1 MNIKISNHAQKI
13 NTQRANSLLP
23 KINDCSYFNTTGK
36 VSRKTC
42 SLITKSG
49 QICEFKNNYCVDSN
63 KSIEGCNLD
72 GINKRGCFK
81 NTKGNCRWDDV
92 SGQCYE
98 NKTLLQELE
107 LTKQPC
113 MWNDDQYQ
121 CVYFNQMTKDQYL
134 EQNPKNQYNQWACTL
149 IVGAGYTFDADNHKC
164 KLLDNTQNFGCSD
177 IQMNNYACQFLTKGS
192 NCYFDQNEKPPK
204 CKIFNMDQ
212 TICSSKY
219 AINIEVCMNIPKS
232 CKFSLRTM
240 SCQTLIVNQDN
251 TCLYLQGLQNKGEY
265 VNKLGCSSISESLQ
279 GNDGEQQ
286 CYQTKDLQQ
295 KCNYQKFCL
304 WNNYTCKV
312 SEQQIHIFDNKHYI
326 PSEQFYWE
334 FKKNNCTSNTDC
346 NEFITF
352 HEFQSDGLTYPGKS
366 DQLKCGL
373 GRCDYTNE
381 PCSQKTDCQDISIE
395 NLQVNDDGS
404 IKQPKMQAQTC
415 QSTCQKSLD
424 VQECKSSE
432 MVPKEVIQP
441 AIINYQQCQGRCQ
454 TSKEICVSHI
464 CGESILFPAITV
476 KCESTD
482 CQIKDCKGCDKD
494 DCAGKYCEITDCED
508 EKGKDW
514 KCKSYKDVKVI
525 EYCQLESFICSESH
539 KSCKKELDCLPFV
552 QQSWQFENATCK
564 KHQIYIKSEICKGFI
579 YLQLKCQNIFSKALC
594 LQMTNPTC
602 FFDINQGGCN
612 YLEGNED
619 KVPNCDS
626 IKNTRKPTNQC
637 ENFMNICRFSGQQE
651 NEYQNTCQAVSSKN
665 LNCEDGIEQ
674 NVADDSCPSNTLS
687 YKNCVKGLNLQNSDC
702 LWVLNP
708 SIFNCAAVA
717 DYCRYS
723 NGVCISDQNTYP
735 CKCDKSFSKSWCEFC
750 KCNFDLLGYC
760 QLESKPIQKLPDN
773 SNQYYL
779 CYQVNLLP
787 IDADGKKKVC
797 GMVDQACRYTFT
809 CEDATH
815 FSCDYL
821 LNFVV
826 SKRACIRCNSLS
838 VYYNEKLQFCFQL
851 DADIKTCDLLN
862 KQACLQMTKGIKC
875 KWEDYECKQI
885 DRITGSDSRDCSIY
899 NQDACIQFQQDCWF
913 DLNIGYCTQFDPTQG
928 SCNLL
933 LNEDLCLFSL
943 KESCLWDSINLKC
956 MKNDKEIT
964 QCSDLNKFG
973 CLNQSMISCV
983 WSDLYKCQWA
993 ILNDKVISCNS
1004 VLSNTQQSYITHF
1017 SQNICSQLKIQSSC
1031 FLDNYYQCR
1040 QTIITD
1046 IIKCNTQ
1053 GLNKFGCIN
1062 RSIGQCQFKDE
1073 QHQCIENTND
1083 QIGCLDSLNKQA
1095 CISQKQTCKF
1105 ENNIC
1110 SLHQVNTINDI

>member
-1 MNIKISNHAQKI
+1 MKTTSSVNSHIGYINIITALILLNVIKYVI
-13 NTQRANSLLP
+13 NS
-23 KINDCSYFNTTGK
+23 
-36 VSRKTC
+36 
-42 SLITKSG
+42 
-49 QICEFKNNYCVDSN
+49 EFK
-63 KSIEGCNLD
+63 
-72 GINKRGCFK
+72 
-81 NTKGNCRWDDV
+81 
-92 SGQCYE
+92 
-98 NKTLLQELE
+98 
-107 LTKQPC
+107 
-113 MWNDDQYQ
+113 
-121 CVYFNQMTKDQYL
+121 
-134 EQNPKNQYNQWACTL
+134 
-149 IVGAGYTFDADNHKC
+149 
-164 KLLDNTQNFGCSD
+164 
-177 IQMNNYACQFLTKGS
+177 
-192 NCYFDQNEKPPK
+192 
-204 CKIFNMDQ
+204 
-212 TICSSKY
+212 
-219 AINIEVCMNIPKS
+219 
-232 CKFSLRTM
+232 
-240 SCQTLIVNQDN
+240 
-251 TCLYLQGLQNKGEY
+251 
-265 VNKLGCSSISESLQ
+265 
-279 GNDGEQQ
+279 
-286 CYQTKDLQQ
+286 
-295 KCNYQKFCL
+295 
-304 WNNYTCKV
+304 
-312 SEQQIHIFDNKHYI
+312 
-326 PSEQFYWE
+326 
-334 FKKNNCTSNTDC
+334 
-346 NEFITF
+346 
-352 HEFQSDGLTYPGKS
+352 SDGLTYPGKS

-381 PCSQKTDCQDISIE
+381 PCSLSDDCGQILIE
-395 NLQVNDDGS
+395 NLKINDDGT
-404 IKQPKMQAQTC
+404 IQPPIVQNQTC
-415 QSTCQKSLD
+415 QKYCQQQL
-424 VQECKSSE
+424 E
-432 MVPKEVIQP
+432 IQP
-441 AIINYQQCQGRCQ
+441 CKDTDPPPQEVLNPEILQQQKCFGSCNYTKDPCQMFSDCPKAQQTLVNQVQLENNTINITTIIQ
-454 TSKEICVSHI
+454 
-464 CGESILFPAITV
+464 IT
-476 KCESTD
+476 
-482 CQIKDCKGCDKD
+482 QLCD
-494 DCAGKYCEITDCED
+494 
-508 EKGKDW
+508 
-514 KCKSYKDVKVI
+514 SYK
-525 EYCQLESFICSESH
+525 CSDSH
-539 KSCKKELDCLPFV
+539 KSCNKTADCFPFV
-552 QQSWQFENATCK
+552 AKSWELQDAICK
-564 KHQIYIKSEICKGFI
+564 KQDIYTKSEICKGFY
-579 YLQLKCQNIFSKALC
+579 YLQLKCRNIFSKALC
-594 LQMTNPTC
+594 IQMTNENC
-602 FFDINQGGCN
+602 YFDLNQGGCIQ
-612 YLEGNED
+612 LEGNEH

-626 IKNTRKPTNQC
+626 IKNTRKPTKQC
-637 ENFMNICRFSGQQE
+637 DNFTNICRFSGQQQ
-651 NEYQNTCQAVSSKN
+651 NEYQNTCQAVSSQLVQCK
-665 LNCEDGIEQ
+665 DSSEQ
-674 NVADDSCPSNTLS
+674 SVADNSCPANTHHYITCVRDQNFQSSLS
-687 YKNCVKGLNLQNSDC
+687 CIR
-702 LWVLNP
+702 VLNP

-779 CYQVNLLP
+779 CYEVNLLP

-797 GMVDQACRYTFT
+797 GMVDQACRYTFI

-815 FSCDYL
+815 YSCDYL
-821 LNFVV
+821 LNLVV

-838 VYYNEKLQFCFQL
+838 VYYDEQKQFCKIQE
-851 DADIKTCDLLN
+851 DDIKQCNSLN

-913 DLNIGYCTQFDPTQG
+913 DQNIGYCTQFDPTQG

-956 MKNDKEIT
+956 MKNDNQIT

-973 CLNQSMISCV
+973 CLNQSIMSCV

-1110 SLHQVNTINDI
+1110 SLHQVNTINDIINSTLLFVYSKSVCYAIDQQITDCLIYSEIQNRCINVSNRQPFIDNCYKFTMNKYACLQKTLQTCEYNQNENSCIQTSQQTLKTINNCFPEKYLNWISCISLPSNCKFNGIKCQSIDLKVDTCESLSKSIIYSQSFSLCNYK